1 MQSKTSYLYFTRELV
16 IERTFLNLVVVWG
29 LVQVASASGKAG
41 LAEFQAPQ
49 HVAVKHVNR
58 HSITVTWKDPEPPI
72 DRNMQLL
79 AFALSYTLV
88 NGKSH
93 GKARDLLLPPTA
105 KSKTLSEL
113 NGGTVYDI
121 LVSAVYSGNQRVPAP
136 KKRVRTK
143 DSSVNDLAVSDGYHY
158 EMTPKEPECNCSE
171 PGMVA
176 CTRMHGTVKCTC
188 FPGYAGRWC
197 ESCSPG
203 NYRDGKECKPC
214 PCSNIT
220 SSGNCSLDKAG
231 KVTCTSCLPGHRDVL
246 CNSCTA
252 GYHWKEG
259 RCVPLNCLSFS
270 LCAEQRDDPS
280 CTDCIY
286 LMENLGSPTAQKS
299 SSRSIADGTVP
310 LIAVVVTLG
319 VILLVAGSATCYRYW
334 SHRRSRPRLPFWS
347 IELREEKL
355 NLSSECQYQHLDAA
369 TNKVVQATADDVE
382 PDNSLPRNSNP
393 KKFFRTMEV

>member
-1 MQSKTSYLYFTRELV
+1 MQSKTSYLYFTGELV
-16 IERTFLNLVVVWG
+16 IERTVLNLVIVWS
-29 LVQVASASGKAG
+29 LVQAASANGKVG
-41 LAEFQAPQ
+41 LTEFQ
-49 HVAVKHVNR
+49 
-58 HSITVTWKDPEPPI
+58 
-72 DRNMQLL
+72 
-79 AFALSYTLV
+79 
-88 NGKSH
+88 

-105 KSKTLSEL
+105 KSKTLSGLDE
-113 NGGTVYDI
+113 GTKYDL

-136 KKRVRTK
+136 KKTVRTK
-143 DSSVNDLAVSDGYHY
+143 DSHMNDLAVDEGYRY

-214 PCSNIT
+214 PCTNIT
-220 SSGNCSLDKAG
+220 SSGDCSLDKSG

-246 CNSCTA
+246 CDSCTA
-252 GYHWKEG
+252 GYHWKEDH
-259 RCVPLNCLSFS
+259 CVALNCLSFS

-280 CTDCIY
+280 CIDCIF

-299 SSRSIADGTVP
+299 SARSIADGTVP

-319 VILLVAGSATCYRYW
+319 VILLVAASATCYRYW

-369 TNKVVQATADDVE
+369 TNKVVQATAAEDVE
-382 PDNSLPRNSNP
+382 PENLHNPLPRYSTP